1 MQTSR
6 SALTLRPA
14 AGPKTLHHPTG
25 DCLLVL
31 GVLVG
36 ELLAL
41 ATWEIWMHVS
51 WGHASSML
59 LMSFVT
65 ALPLG
70 TALLA
75 WSLARRRGWLL
86 NCLSFVLG
94 VGITMLAGVLSAFGA
109 LPFFPGIMGGGLGAE
124 HRLIELAVTLLTVF
138 VTMAIGHLA
147 SPRRRR
153 LRQEHG
159 RSDHFASPQGD

>member
-41 ATWEIWMHVS
+41 ATWEIWMQVS
-51 WGHASSML
+51 WDTRVPC
-59 LMSFVT
+59 F
-65 ALPLG
+65 
-70 TALLA
+70 
-75 WSLARRRGWLL
+75 
-86 NCLSFVLG
+86 
-94 VGITMLAGVLSAFGA
+94 
-109 LPFFPGIMGGGLGAE
+109 
-124 HRLIELAVTLLTVF
+124 
-138 VTMAIGHLA
+138 
-147 SPRRRR
+147 
-153 LRQEHG
+153 
-159 RSDHFASPQGD
+159 